1 VIITPWLNSGKSFCS
16 VSFCSADR
24 IANKN
29 RKQQREATLL
39 LAEAMHSLR
48 NELFNRLQQR
58 QNRLGQLIGAPEDG
72 STSLDQHLVL
82 GEVGDFLS
90 EIRVAKHEF
99 SVYGI
104 FQGRPQVICRGF
116 QRVLLEGSQTAS
128 KIGYLIDGGVD
139 NIEGVLRLAGRS
151 DINIVEAAKLVP
163 LNGNAERARIY
174 LANPE
179 RSRLVSVCS
188 DLEYQ

>member
-1 VIITPWLNSGKSFCS
+1 M
-16 VSFCSADR
+16 
-24 IANKN
+24 
-29 RKQQREATLL
+29 L

-104 FQGRPQVICRGF
+104 FPGRPQVICRGF

-139 NIEGVLRLAGRS
+139 NIEGVLRLAS
-151 DINIVEAAKLVP
+151 CWPK
-163 LNGNAERARIY
+163 
-174 LANPE
+174 
-179 RSRLVSVCS
+179 
-188 DLEYQ
+188 